1 MDPNGDDLLQQSV
14 LQGITAMDQSWI
26 YHYGLWLKLQNL
38 VDEDLTYRQ
47 REISEKFQ
55 WNAEGVVFMLNVD
68 VALYIDIQVFDL
80 DTCLSFLF
88 YIFLHSYLNQ
98 VDPFKKFQTD
108 AAGESSCDFSSCEAA
123 PTATAVEAFAASNE
137 VLFLL
142 KVWDLLVRWSSRSSM
157 YCYFFLYV

>member
-1 MDPNGDDLLQQSV
+1 MDG
-14 LQGITAMDQSWI
+14 
-26 YHYGLWLKLQNL
+26 
-38 VDEDLTYRQ
+38 DLTYRQ

-80 DTCLSFLF
+80 DTCMSFLF
-88 YIFLHSYLNQ
+88 YMFPPYFLHSYLNQ

-137 VLFLL
+137 VLL
-142 KVWDLLVRWSSRSSM
+142 
-157 YCYFFLYV
+157 